1 MDNAYYFNPPSSG
14 PLAAVVLHLAQF
26 DSSVGQADSLP
37 PPFRR
42 RLGCGYAALLDGQSR
57 FFHRPVSE
65 QFK

>member
-14 PLAAVVLHLAQF
+14 PLAAVVLHPAQF

-42 RLGCGYAALLDGQSR
+42 RLGCGYAALLGGEAD
-57 FFHRPVSE
+57 FFTAPSAAV
-65 QFK
+65 